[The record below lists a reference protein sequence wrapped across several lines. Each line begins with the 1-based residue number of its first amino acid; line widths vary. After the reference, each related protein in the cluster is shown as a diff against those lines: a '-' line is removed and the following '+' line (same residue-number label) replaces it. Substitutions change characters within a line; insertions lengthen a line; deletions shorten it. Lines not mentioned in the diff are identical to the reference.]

1 MRPLRRRALLA
12 EQAVVRSLRPD
23 DRHRCGLGLAIGL
36 ADGIGAG
43 ALVGDLEHRPEARE
57 RCGRARPRG
66 PGGEV
71 EIEVEVHARAC
82 PRR

>member
-1 MRPLRRRALLA
+1 MAMDMAMEMAMKLPEAPAAGRGFEMREA
-12 EQAVVRSLRPD
+12 
-23 DRHRCGLGLAIGL
+23 
-36 ADGIGAG
+36 AG
-43 ALVGDLEHRPEARE
+43 ALVGDLKHRPEARE
-57 RCGRARPRG
+57 RCGSARPRG